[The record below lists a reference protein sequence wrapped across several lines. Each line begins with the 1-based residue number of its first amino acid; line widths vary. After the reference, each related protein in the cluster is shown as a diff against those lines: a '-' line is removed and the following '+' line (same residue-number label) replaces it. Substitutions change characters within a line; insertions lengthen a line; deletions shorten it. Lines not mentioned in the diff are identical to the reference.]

1 MYLQGRTLSSNK
13 ASQSQRNSSYTSRAF
28 TFPKVN
34 ATALLI
40 ATITIVVLLVLMSK
54 QQTLITSLKH
64 QSYLE
69 DSILATEHRLTQFK
83 TLMESGSTPTA
94 ASYAILKR
102 ELQVSY
108 QSVSEYLNNHSDQLI
123 SPLVLSKED
132 FLSAEEGLAHASAR
146 HIAKTTLNLLHTLIE
161 VPPSETA
168 QYIQQQFSLL
178 PMVTAI
184 QAEEKAV
191 LLRIQELR
199 HKMLLTT
206 IFGVIIIVLWYFVT
220 WLFFRSNINKSPQ
233 KFVRSKLRLAIVDD
247 ERDLQN
253 KEFLQL
259 ISHEFRAPISAIISA
274 LELIPNME
282 EQRSRLI
289 QQAEQ
294 SSYRLLNLTNNLT
307 DVLSNNSEDDLHFSE
322 VDLISLLD
330 ECISPFSVRVK
341 DKKIEFNMHCSHSV
355 PHFAE
360 TDPVALSKVVVNILD
375 NAVKFT
381 ANGLIDVTVTTL
393 VKNQGIFLV
402 IIISDTGIGIDEATQ
417 KRMFERFYRGEHST
431 GQRFPGAGIGLSVA
445 KRSIDKLG
453 GALQVTSTVG
463 VGSEFKILLP
473 LKPVDELPVTNATPS
488 NAIFAVVDD
497 LEISR
502 LHLQSIITKEGFSA
516 RTFSSGANLLNL
528 HEEILQFSGIIAD
541 LYMPGMNGLELVK
554 TLQAIFGERVPPVI
568 VLSATPDIANIIANS
583 ELPIYQSFVKPI
595 DRNRFVDAL
604 HHLTASNA
612 KTIESSKKANVLV
625 VEDEPINAEMV
636 EYMLQCMG
644 HEVTVSYTGDDAISR
659 VNENAFDC
667 VLLDINLPDI
677 NGLEVAKIMK
687 EGHPDLPIIALTANA
702 HRNDKEAS
710 LRAGVR
716 YHLVKPVTFQELK
729 NTLRLAL

>member
-1 MYLQGRTLSSNK
+1 MSSNK
-13 ASQSQRNSSYTSRAF
+13 ASQSQRKSSYTSRAF
-28 TFPKVN
+28 TFTKVN

-54 QQTLITSLKH
+54 QQTFITSLKH

-83 TLMESGSTPTA
+83 TQMESGSTPTA

-206 IFGVIIIVLWYFVT
+206 IFGVIIIVLWYFVA

-294 SSYRLLNLTNNLT
+294 SSYRLLNLTNNLA
-307 DVLSNNSEDDLHFSE
+307 DVLSNYSEDDLHFSE

-431 GQRFPGAGIGLSVA
+431 GQRFPGAGIGLSIA

-473 LKPVDELPVTNATPS
+473 LKPIDELPVTNATPS

-612 KTIESSKKANVLV
+612 KTIESLKKANVLV

>member
-1 MYLQGRTLSSNK
+1 MHLQGRTLSSNK
-13 ASQSQRNSSYTSRAF
+13 ASQSQRKSSYTSRAF
-28 TFPKVN
+28 TFPKAN

-83 TLMESGSTPTA
+83 TQMESGSTPTA

-108 QSVSEYLNNHSDQLI
+108 QSVSEYLNNHSHQLI

-247 ERDLQN
+247 ARDLQN

-294 SSYRLLNLTNNLT
+294 SSYRLLNLTNNLA
-307 DVLSNNSEDDLHFSE
+307 DVLSNYSEDDLHFSE

-473 LKPVDELPVTNATPS
+473 LKPIDELPVTNATPS

-568 VLSATPDIANIIANS
+568 VLSATPDIANIVANS
-583 ELPIYQSFVKPI
+583 ELPIFQSFVKPI

>member
-13 ASQSQRNSSYTSRAF
+13 ASQSQRKSSYTSRAF

-83 TLMESGSTPTA
+83 TQMESGSTPTA

-108 QSVSEYLNNHSDQLI
+108 QSVSEYLINHSDQLI

-161 VPPSETA
+161 IPPAETA

-294 SSYRLLNLTNNLT
+294 SSYRLLYLTNNLT
-307 DVLSNNSEDDLHFSE
+307 DVLSNNSEDDLYFSE

-402 IIISDTGIGIDEATQ
+402 IIISDTGIGIDETTQ

-473 LKPVDELPVTNATPS
+473 LKPIDELPVTNATPS

>member
-1 MYLQGRTLSSNK
+1 MSSNK
-13 ASQSQRNSSYTSRAF
+13 ASQSQRKSSYTSRAF

-83 TLMESGSTPTA
+83 TQMESGSTPTA

-108 QSVSEYLNNHSDQLI
+108 QSVSEYLIDHSDQLI

-161 VPPSETA
+161 VPPAETA

-294 SSYRLLNLTNNLT
+294 SSYRLLNLTNNLA
-307 DVLSNNSEDDLHFSE
+307 DVLSNHSEDDLHFSE

-393 VKNQGIFLV
+393 VKNHGIFLV

-473 LKPVDELPVTNATPS
+473 LKPIDEHPVINATPS

-541 LYMPGMNGLELVK
+541 LYMQGMNGLELVK